1 MNEYGLT
8 LENPRCLIIT
18 KGKRASVNADRLEEF
33 ALNHR
38 FQVVES
44 LINDEKAFEKIQYYL
59 EHESVSTIL
68 IRSLWDVSKDKDI
81 LYQLLKLAADHGVS
95 VNEEERGWQAA
106 TIVWDGGDGC

>member
-8 LENPRCLIIT
+8 LENPRCLILT
-18 KGKRASVNADRLEEF
+18 KGKRALVNADRLEEF

-44 LINDEKAFEKIQYYL
+44 LINDEKAFDKIQHYL

-68 IRSLWDVSKDKDI
+68 IGTST
-81 LYQLLKLAADHGVS
+81 LKVTLS
-95 VNEEERGWQAA
+95 V
-106 TIVWDGGDGC
+106 